1 MMKYE
6 RGYSCEFIANICG
19 VEVTTLSW
27 KDKQILSPNIVDNE
41 PPTVKRFD
49 KKEKV

>member
-6 RGYSCEFIANICG
+6 RGYSCEFIANICV

-27 KDKQILSPNIVDNE
+27 KDNRV
-41 PPTVKRFD
+41 VKLISTY
-49 KKEKV
+49 VAA

>member
-6 RGYSCEFIANICG
+6 LGYGCEFFVNICG

-27 KDKQILSPNIVDNE
+27 KDNRVVNRISIYVGGNQI
-41 PPTVKRFD
+41 
-49 KKEKV
+49 